1 MNSANVY
8 FAFEKMS
15 SFHLLYKAARPSSQS
30 ASNYLYLFQVY
41 KVQKSA
47 SMNIA
52 EKWFPP
58 DTHF

>member
-1 MNSANVY
+1 MEKQSQT
-8 FAFEKMS
+8 FA
-15 SFHLLYKAARPSSQS
+15 HTAARPSSQS

-52 EKWFPP
+52 EK
-58 DTHF
+58 